1 MRPGLWLFKLE
12 ATPRIELG
20 MEVLQ
25 TSALPLGYVA
35 AAPVRFYRRESPEPA
50 VAARLWNHL
59 TEHEFR
65 DVMAR
70 LPAGVVVVSS
80 RVDGEY
86 RGMTA
91 SSLVSISLEPP
102 LILVGLERESATRGA
117 VLLTRAFNVSL
128 LTRSQEFIAD
138 RFAGRAPAIDAAW
151 RTIPHR
157 LGRNGIPLI
166 EGCAAWL
173 ECRLVQVHEAGDH
186 DICVGEV
193 EAAATASGDPLVL
206 WDRTFWTLR

>member
-1 MRPGLWLFKLE
+1 ME

-35 AAPVRFYRRESPEPA
+35 FEPSELDSTFE
-50 VAARLWNHL
+50 VARPYSWADVANQPFL
-59 TEHEFR
+59 

-70 LPAGVVVVSS
+70 LPAGVVVIST
-80 RVDGEY
+80 RVGDQYKGL
-86 RGMTA
+86 TA

-102 LILVGLERESATRGA
+102 MVLVGLERESATRVAILG
-117 VLLTRAFNVSL
+117 TKAFNVSL

-138 RFAGRAPAIDAAW
+138 RFAGRAPSIDTKW
-151 RTIPHR
+151 STLPHR
-157 LGRNGIPLI
+157 LGANGIPLV

-173 ECRLVQVHEAGDH
+173 ECRLVHVHPAGDH
-186 DICVGEV
+186 DVFIGEV
-193 EAAATASGDPLVL
+193 QAATNGRGDPLIL
-206 WDRTFWTLR
+206 WDRAFWSLH